1 MYSGFSGRQRIGN
14 VTQVNDPN
22 TSWVSMEPH
31 WGLIEV
37 LLQGTY
43 GIRKSHRKFLPQEP
57 RELDEAYDNRLQ
69 RSVLAPY
76 YIRLERMLAGML
88 TRKPV
93 RLDDVSDVIREQLF
107 DVDLQGNDLQTWLF
121 QTSRIC
127 IRYGHVGVLVD
138 APASGENGRPYYVS
152 YTPRDILGWRTELKD
167 GKQELTQLRLQEKIV
182 VPDGL
187 YGEKQVEQVRV
198 LTPGAFEIHQKD
210 QQGDFK
216 VVDEGRT
223 SLSEIPFS
231 VAYSNRMGVLE
242 SIPPLADIAELN
254 LQHYQVQS
262 DLSNQLHISAVPMLA
277 IFGFPQSA
285 EEISAGPGE
294 AMALPEGAS
303 AQYIEPAGNSYD
315 AQSAEEISAG
325 PGEAIALP
333 APGEADAKYIEP
345 AGNSYDAQFRRLEQ
359 IASQINELGL
369 AAVLGSKLVG
379 ETAEAKRIDRSQ
391 GDSTMMVVAQQM
403 QDMIDN
409 CLRFHAQ
416 YMQEANAGSSLV
428 NRDFMGT
435 RLEPLEIQ
443 ALLQLY
449 TAGTI
454 TQETLLLQLEA
465 GEVLGDDFDVENE
478 LEATQNGGLIE
489 MNTPEPTPQP
499 AEESTMPEA
508 EDVEDA
514 E

>member
-14 VTQVNDPN
+14 VTTVDSPN
-22 TSWVSMEPH
+22 TSWVNMEPH
-31 WGLIEV
+31 WGLIET
-37 LLQGTY
+37 LLGGTY
-43 GIRKSHRKFLPQEP
+43 KIRKGHRKFLPQEP

-76 YIRLERMLAGML
+76 YVRLERMLAGML

-121 QTSRIC
+121 QASRIS

-138 APASGENGRPYYVS
+138 APASGENGRPYWVS
-152 YTPRDILGWRTELKD
+152 YTPRDILGWRSELKD

-294 AMALPEGAS
+294 ALALPEGAS
-303 AQYIEPAGNSYD
+303 AQ
-315 AQSAEEISAG
+315 
-325 PGEAIALP
+325 
-333 APGEADAKYIEP
+333 YIEP

-409 CLRFHAQ
+409 CLRFHAE
-416 YMQEANAGSSLV
+416 YMQEPNAGSSLV

-489 MNTPEPTPQP
+489 MNTPEPTPEP
-499 AEESTMPEA
+499 AEERTMPEA
-508 EDVEDA
+508 EEVEGA

>member
-1 MYSGFSGRQRIGN
+1 
-14 VTQVNDPN
+14 
-22 TSWVSMEPH
+22 MEPH
-31 WGLIEV
+31 WGLIET
-37 LLQGTY
+37 LLGGTY
-43 GIRKSHRKFLPQEP
+43 KIRKGHRKFLPQEP
-57 RELDEAYDNRLQ
+57 RELDESYDNRLQ

-76 YIRLERMLAGML
+76 YLRLERMLAGML

-121 QTSRIC
+121 ATSRQC

-138 APASGENGRPYYVS
+138 APAASENGRPYWVS
-152 YTPRDILGWRTELKD
+152 YTPRDILGWRSEIKD
-167 GKQELTQLRLQEKIV
+167 GKQELTQLRLSEKIV

-210 QQGDFK
+210 QKGDF
-216 VVDEGRT
+216 VIVEEGRT

-242 SIPPLADIAELN
+242 SLPPLADIAELN

-277 IFGFPQSA
+277 IFGFPAAA

-294 AMALPEGAS
+294 ALALPEGAA
-303 AQYIEPAGNSYD
+303 AQ
-315 AQSAEEISAG
+315 
-325 PGEAIALP
+325 
-333 APGEADAKYIEP
+333 YIEP

-359 IASQINELGL
+359 IAAQINELGL
-369 AAVLGSKLVG
+369 AAVLGAKLVG

-403 QDMIDN
+403 QDLIDN
-409 CLRFHAQ
+409 SLRFHAD
-416 YMQEANAGSSLV
+416 YMQERNPGSSLV

-435 RLEPLEIQ
+435 RLEPQEIQ

-465 GEVLGDDFDVENE
+465 GEVLGDDFDVEQE
-478 LEATQNGGLIE
+478 LEATQAGGLIE
-489 MNTPEPTPQP
+489 LNQAEQRPETAEEATMPAETPEI
-499 AEESTMPEA
+499 
-508 EDVEDA
+508 EDELA
-514 E
+514 G

>member
-1 MYSGFSGRQRIGN
+1 
-14 VTQVNDPN
+14 
-22 TSWVSMEPH
+22 MEPH
-31 WGLIEV
+31 WGLIET
-37 LLQGTY
+37 LLGGTY
-43 GIRKSHRKFLPQEP
+43 KIRKGHRKYLPQEP
-57 RELDEAYDNRLQ
+57 REQDISYDARLL

-76 YIRLERMLAGML
+76 YVRLERMLAGML

-93 RLDDVSDVIREQLF
+93 RLDDVPDVIREQLF

-121 QTSRIC
+121 AASRVC

-138 APASGENGRPYYVS
+138 APAAGQNGRPYWVT
-152 YTPRDILGWRTELKD
+152 YTPREILGFRTELKD
-167 GKQELTQLRLQEKIV
+167 GKQELTQLRLAEKIV

-210 QQGDFK
+210 QKGDFII
-216 VVDEGRT
+216 VDEGRT

-242 SIPPLADIAELN
+242 SLPPLADIAELN

-277 IFGFPQSA
+277 LFGYPAAA

-294 AMALPEGAS
+294 AMALPEGSDAR
-303 AQYIEPAGNSYD
+303 YIEPAGNSY
-315 AQSAEEISAG
+315 E
-325 PGEAIALP
+325 
-333 APGEADAKYIEP
+333 
-345 AGNSYDAQFRRLEQ
+345 AQFKQLDRIAEQ
-359 IASQINELGL
+359 INALGL
-369 AAVLGSKLVG
+369 ASILGSKLSA

-403 QDMIDN
+403 QDLIDN
-409 CLRFHAQ
+409 CLRFHAE
-416 YMQEANAGSSLV
+416 YMQERTAGSSLV
-428 NRDFMGT
+428 NRDFMGI
-435 RLEPLEIQ
+435 RLDPQEIQ

-465 GEVLGDDFDVENE
+465 GEVLGDDFDVEQE
-478 LEATQNGGLIE
+478 IEATQTGGLIE
-489 MNTPEPTPQP
+489 MNQPEPTPTP
-499 AEESTMPEA
+499 AEDVTMPEA
-508 EDVEDA
+508 APEQSDELD
-514 E
+514 

>member
-22 TSWVSMEPH
+22 TAWVNMEPH
-31 WGLIEV
+31 WGLIET
-37 LLQGTY
+37 LLGGTY
-43 GIRKSHRKFLPQEP
+43 KIRKGHRKFLPQEP
-57 RELDEAYDNRLQ
+57 RELDESYDNRLQ

-76 YIRLERMLAGML
+76 YLRLERMLAGML

-121 QTSRIC
+121 ATSRQC

-138 APASGENGRPYYVS
+138 APAASENGRPYWVS
-152 YTPRDILGWRTELKD
+152 YTPRDILGWRSEIKD
-167 GKQELTQLRLQEKIV
+167 GKQELTQLRLSEKIV

-198 LTPGAFEIHQKD
+198 LSPGAFEIHQKD
-210 QQGDFK
+210 QKGDFV

-223 SLSEIPFS
+223 SLSGIPFS
-231 VAYSNRMGVLE
+231 VAYSNRMGLLE
-242 SIPPLADIAELN
+242 SVPPLADIAELN

-277 IFGFPQSA
+277 LFGFPAAA

-294 AMALPEGAS
+294 ALALPEGAA
-303 AQYIEPAGNSYD
+303 AQ
-315 AQSAEEISAG
+315 
-325 PGEAIALP
+325 
-333 APGEADAKYIEP
+333 YIEP

-369 AAVLGSKLVG
+369 AAVLGAKLVG

-403 QDMIDN
+403 QDLIDN
-409 CLRFHAQ
+409 SLRFHAD
-416 YMQEANAGSSLV
+416 YMQERNPGSSLV

-435 RLEPLEIQ
+435 RLEPQEIQ

-465 GEVLGDDFDVENE
+465 GEVLGDDFDVEQE
-478 LEATQNGGLIE
+478 LEATQAGGLIE
-489 MNTPEPTPQP
+489 FNQPEPRPETAEEATMP
-499 AEESTMPEA
+499 AEAPET
-508 EDVEDA
+508 EDELA
-514 E
+514 